1 MSKTLLLIEDSF
13 TTQEVVQMAFAHD
26 DIVVITT
33 TTLAEALRE
42 MQHVTPDVI
51 VADASLPEVN
61 GFQLCQMM
69 RDMAGR
75 RDLPVVLLTSGFAAY
90 DEAQGERIG
99 VTGHLAKPFEAHAL
113 RQLVQR
119 VIEAPAPLATPLPQD
134 TLQTPTATPR
144 SAATSDR
151 IAGAGAQEGVARQAP
166 LPLSERQDV
175 TALDALMAQWTSG
188 SASLPASTDV
198 TAAEALGRLMLQ
210 VLRDTLQ
217 THLEHMLE
225 RLTPQILAAVQDIV
239 AKKAP
244 ELLEAL
250 LQREIDK
257 LKQAIDADD
266 RDGE

>member
-1 MSKTLLLIEDSF
+1 MTKTLLLIEDSF
-13 TTQEVVQMAFAHD
+13 TTQRVVQMAFEHD

-42 MQHVTPDVI
+42 MQHVEPDVI
-51 VADASLPEVN
+51 VADASLPEVD

-90 DEAQGERIG
+90 DEAQGERLG

-113 RQLVQR
+113 RQLVQQ
-119 VIEAPAPLATPLPQD
+119 VIEAPSPLSRCPATGTP
-134 TLQTPTATPR
+134 QTPTVTPR
-144 SAATSDR
+144 SAVTFDR
-151 IAGAGAQEGVARQAP
+151 TAGAPEGATRQAP
-166 LPLSERQDV
+166 PPQERQDLA
-175 TALDALMAQWTSG
+175 ALDALMAQWTPV
-188 SASLPASTDV
+188 ASSLATPTDG
-198 TAAEALGRLMLQ
+198 TAPEALGRLMLQ
-210 VLRDTLQ
+210 VIRDTLQ
-217 THLEHMLE
+217 THLGHMLE
-225 RLTPQILAAVQDIV
+225 RLTPQILATVQDIV

-257 LKQAIDADD
+257 LKQAVEADD

>member
-1 MSKTLLLIEDSF
+1 MTKTLLLIEDSF
-13 TTQEVVQMAFAHD
+13 TTQRVVQMAFEHD

-42 MQHVTPDVI
+42 IQHVEPDVI
-51 VADASLPEVN
+51 VADASLPEVD
-61 GFQLCQMM
+61 GFQLCQVM
-69 RDMAGR
+69 RDMTGR
-75 RDLPVVLLTSGFAAY
+75 HDLPVVLLTSGFAAY

-119 VIEAPAPLATPLPQD
+119 VIEVPTPHPAPLPQD
-134 TLQTPTATPR
+134 LLQTPAVTPR

-151 IAGAGAQEGVARQAP
+151 TDEAPEGATRQAAP
-166 LPLSERQDV
+166 PPQERQELA
-175 TALDALMAQWTSG
+175 ALDALMAQWTPV
-188 SASLPASTDV
+188 ASPLATPTDV
-198 TAAEALGRLMLQ
+198 TVPEALGRLMLQ
-210 VLRDTLQ
+210 VIRDALQ
-217 THLEHMLE
+217 THLGHMLE
-225 RLTPQILAAVQDIV
+225 RLTPQILATVQDIV

-244 ELLEAL
+244 ELLETL

-257 LKQAIDADD
+257 LKQAVEADD